1 MLSAAEHTAKNV
13 ARRASGTCGSK
24 GKGWGGRWGKKP
36 AKQNV
41 MCVLSVVWERVRS
54 GAGQQRC
61 GRQQMAGL
69 VPLRGSC

>member
-13 ARRASGTCGSK
+13 APRASGTCGSK
-24 GKGWGGRWGKKP
+24 GKGWGKKP

-41 MCVLSVVWERVRS
+41 MCVLSVAWERVRS